1 MICFTR
7 IPLKD
12 FIKKHNPQEPKK
24 ETIENFEKEINN
36 LLENAPKQDD
46 EEFQKNEINKFLKN
60 TYGYDCNTYKKVD
73 SAIYVDGEVRVL
85 IEVKA
90 LNNRNEFPKN
100 RENPI
105 SKAFCQMVLY
115 FLEEIEK
122 EKNNSL
128 KHTIIC
134 NAHEFFLFDCK
145 DLLFLKEDKRIK
157 DFYKKC
163 AKKEGTDSSK
173 PKFYKDLEQY
183 LQEDFQGELRYTH
196 FNLSNYDPK
205 ELPLIYQVLS
215 QEVLLKQRKTLD
227 ANTLN
232 KDFYEELLYIL
243 GLEEQN
249 DKGKILIKPSRTQNS
264 LSAALKKKYEN
275 LDDEEVMALLI
286 AWNNRILFLRLLE
299 SLLISFKHFEKPFLT
314 TENFKDFNALNTLF
328 FEVLAKKNSER
339 SLNKEDKILEKIPY
353 LNSSLF
359 DQTPLELKGHEIRL
373 LENKKLEL
381 YQNSVLKKHENY
393 QEKKELP
400 LLKYLFEFL
409 RLYKFTTTPKDIK
422 DNTDTSESRL
432 INPSVLGLV
441 FEKLNGYKEGSFYT
455 PSFITSYMCKESI
468 TPIVLDK
475 FNAIYQWDCENLKAL
490 REKIDRNFSNEKA
503 KEYLNT
509 LLTLRI
515 CDPAVG
521 SGHFLVSA
529 LNEMVLIAYEL
540 GLIASLYRHELRLEN
555 DEIIIHHAQTGEI
568 FNYKKP
574 HSENDPHHQIQK
586 ELFELKK
593 DIIENCLFG
602 VDINPNSCEIT
613 KLRLWIELLKYSYY
627 IFEKGKNTNNL
638 ETLPNIDINIKCANS
653 LVSRFA
659 LKDKALLKTEKNKNL
674 EYYIAEYKELVKIYK
689 DPKILESLTR
699 PIKDSNAV
707 RKYAKERLYQ
717 ELAQNP
723 NKDFKKAL
731 NDRIEK
737 IKEAFKLTLEP
748 PQKELKFKKFL
759 KEHLELYGKSILEEA
774 NDNGLELEALA
785 LEKKMAHEGLF
796 HDYTPYPKLDKTDKV
811 VGLEH
816 FNRYVL
822 TSYKDLQDENERYAN
837 ALEWRFEF
845 PEVLNDEGD
854 FLGFDCIIGNPPY
867 IRQEH
872 IKDLKPLLQ
881 KQYQDFYN
889 STADIYTY
897 FFALAYHLLKEKG
910 FNAFITSNKYAR
922 AKYGAKLRELLLKK
936 TTLVSYMELNAL
948 KVFESAAVDTSI
960 MSFIKQTPPKESD
973 FEYYEPTP
981 NDKDDL
987 KSTPH
992 LPMKQNALS
1001 TESFIFANATL
1012 LDLRDKIESVGTPLK
1027 DWDIQINYGIKTGA
1041 NEAFIIPTE
1050 KREEILKNCDDAQK
1064 DERGMSERER
1074 TKELIKPILR
1084 GKDIKRYSYEWADL
1098 WVIIAKFGS
1107 HEFLEVE
1114 YPTIYNHLLQYKDQL
1129 EQRGQ
1134 CRYSRGPQNSNK
1146 PYPGQHHWLE
1156 LDNNPKDSYLQDFE
1170 KEKIVYGEI
1179 VQEPRFYLDNGEC
1192 ELGVFYAEATSFI
1205 LTGEHLRYLLGM
1217 LHSKLITFAFKTFY
1231 AGGGLGESG
1240 YRYKKAFI
1248 ERLPIP
1254 QITEKNQE
1262 LADKI
1267 TDGAKQILAL
1277 KAKDPKANTQGLEKE
1292 IDALVYQLYHL
1303 TDEEIKT
1310 IENGQ

>member
-7 IPLKD
+7 ISLKD
-12 FIKKHNPQEPKK
+12 FIKPYNPQEPKK
-24 ETIENFEKEINN
+24 ETIENFEKEINS
-36 LLENAPKQDD
+36 LLENAPRRND
-46 EEFQKNEINKFLKN
+46 EEFQKNEINKFLGK
-60 TYGYDCNTYKKVD
+60 TYGYDCNTNEKVD
-73 SAIYVDGEVRVL
+73 SAIYVDEKAWVL

-90 LNNRNEFPKN
+90 LANKTEFPKD
-100 RENPI
+100 RENPL

-115 FLEEIEK
+115 FLKETEE
-122 EKNNSL
+122 NNSL

-134 NAHEFFLFDCK
+134 NVHEFFLFDCK
-145 DLLFLKEDKRIK
+145 DLLFLRDDKRINK
-157 DFYKKC
+157 FYENW
-163 AKKEGTDSSK
+163 AKNEGTDPSK

-183 LQEDFQGELRYTH
+183 LKTDFKGELRYTH
-196 FNLSNYDPK
+196 FNLSDDFK

-249 DKGKILIKPSRTQNS
+249 DKGKILIRPSRTKNS
-264 LSAALKKKYEN
+264 LSDALKKCYKN

-299 SLLISFKHFEKPFLT
+299 SLLISFEHFKDSFLT
-314 TENFKDFNALNTLF
+314 TDNFKDFNALNTLF

-339 SLNKEDKILEKIPY
+339 SKEIKEDKISGKIPY

-359 DQTPLELKGHEIRL
+359 DKTPLESNGHEIKSL
-373 LENKKLEL
+373 NNHSLEIYSK
-381 YQNSVLKKHENY
+381 SVLKKD
-393 QEKKELP
+393 EKYKNEKDLP
-400 LLKYLFEFL
+400 LLKYLFAFL
-409 RLYKFTTTPKDIK
+409 HAYDFTTTPKDIK
-422 DNTDTSESRL
+422 DNTNTSESRL

-468 TPIVLDK
+468 SKIVLDK
-475 FNAIYQWDCENLKAL
+475 FNQKYEIECEKLDELKNYL
-490 REKIDRNFSNEKA
+490 KNDSYKEDKR
-503 KEYLNT
+503 KEYLQF
-509 LLTLRI
+509 LLTLRV

-529 LNEMVLIAYEL
+529 LNEMVWIAYKL
-540 GLIASLYRHELRLEN
+540 GLIASLHRYDLELEN
-555 DEIIIHHAQTGEI
+555 DEIIIHHTLTGEI
-568 FNYKKP
+568 FNYTKP

-593 DIIENCLFG
+593 SIIENCLFG

-627 IFEKGKNTNNL
+627 IFEKGKNTNAL
-638 ETLPNIDINIKCANS
+638 ETLPNIDINIKCGNS
-653 LVSRFA
+653 LISRFA
-659 LKDKALLKTEKNKNL
+659 LKDKALLKNEKNKNL
-674 EYYIAEYKELVKIYK
+674 EYSIAEYKELVKIYK
-689 DPKILESLTR
+689 DPKILETLTH

-717 ELAQNP
+717 ELEQNP

-737 IKEAFKLTLEP
+737 VKEVFKLTLEP
-748 PQKELKFKKFL
+748 SQKELKFKKFL
-759 KEHLELYGKSILEEA
+759 KEHLELYGRSILEET
-774 NDNGLELEALA
+774 NYNGLELEALA
-785 LEKKMAHEGLF
+785 LEKQMASLF
-796 HDYTPYPKLDKTDKV
+796 FDYRPYPKLDKSDKV

-872 IKDLKPLLQ
+872 IKDIKPLLQ

-889 STADIYTY
+889 STADLYTY
-897 FFALAYHLLKEKG
+897 FFALAFHLLKEKG

-922 AKYGAKLRELLLKK
+922 TKYGAKLRGLLLKK
-936 TTLVSYMELNAL
+936 TTIVSYMELNAL

-960 MSFIKQTPPKESD
+960 VSFIKQTPPKESV
-973 FEYYEPTP
+973 FKYYEPTP
-981 NDKDDL
+981 NDGNDL
-987 KSTPH
+987 KSAH
-992 LPMKQNALS
+992 SLPMRQNALL

-1027 DWDIQINYGIKTGA
+1027 DWDIQINYGIKTGT

-1050 KREEILKNCDDAQK
+1050 KRDEILNACKTQ
-1064 DERGMSERER
+1064 EERER
-1074 TKELIKPILR
+1074 TEALIKPILR

-1098 WVIIAKFGS
+1098 WVINTHNGYTSNLKSKIPPIDIEKTPALKAHLDSHWDTIATRCDQGDTPY
-1107 HEFLEVE
+1107 HLRNCAYLE
-1114 YPTIYNHLLQYKDQL
+1114 
-1129 EQRGQ
+1129 
-1134 CRYSRGPQNSNK
+1134 
-1146 PYPGQHHWLE
+1146 
-1156 LDNNPKDSYLQDFE
+1156 DFE
-1170 KEKIVYGEI
+1170 KEKIVYPETSQGAYFIYENSGIFLEKTAFMI
-1179 VQEPRFYLDNGEC
+1179 VSDAYNLK
-1192 ELGVFYAEATSFI
+1192 L
-1205 LTGEHLRYLLGM
+1205 LTALLN
-1217 LHSKLITFAFKTFY
+1217 SKLITFYFKNFC
-1231 AGGGLGESG
+1231 GGCILGKSG
-1240 YRYKKAFI
+1240 YQYNKHALEKI
-1248 ERLPIP
+1248 PIP
-1254 QITEKNQE
+1254 KIMPQNQE
-1262 LADKI
+1262 LARKI
-1267 TDGAKQILAL
+1267 TDGAEQIL
-1277 KAKDPKANTQGLEKE
+1277 KVKEKDPKANTLELEKE
-1292 IDALVYQLYHL
+1292 IDALVYQLYNL
-1303 TDEEIKT
+1303 TDEEIKI
-1310 IENGQ
+1310 IEAGQ

>member
-1 MICFTR
+1 MMSFTR

-12 FIKKHNPQEPKK
+12 FIKKYNPPTPTK
-24 ETIENFEKEINN
+24 ETIENFEKEINS
-36 LLENAPKQDD
+36 LLENAPRQDD

-60 TYGYDCNTYKKVD
+60 AYGYDCNTYKKVD
-73 SAIYVDGEVRVL
+73 SAIYVDKEAWVL

-90 LNNRNEFPKN
+90 LNKKTEFPKD
-100 RENPI
+100 RENPL

-128 KHTIIC
+128 KHAIIC

-145 DLLFLKEDKRIK
+145 DLLFLKDDKRIK
-157 DFYKKC
+157 DFYKYC
-163 AKKEGTDSSK
+163 TKKEGTDPSTK
-173 PKFYKDLEQY
+173 RFYSDLEEY
-183 LQEDFQGELRYTH
+183 LKKDFEGELRYTH
-196 FNLSNYDPK
+196 FNLSDDFK

-215 QEVLLKQRKTLD
+215 HEVLLKQKKTLD

-249 DKGKILIKPSRTQNS
+249 EKGKILIKPSRTQNS
-264 LSAALKKKYEN
+264 LSDALKGSYNN

-299 SLLISFKHFEKPFLT
+299 SLLISFKHFKEPFLT
-314 TENFKDFNALNTLF
+314 TENFNDFNALNTLF

-339 SLNKEDKILEKIPY
+339 LKEIKEDKILEKIPY

-359 DQTPLELKGHEIRL
+359 DKTPLELKGYEIKL
-373 LENKKLEL
+373 LDNKKLEI
-381 YQNSVLKKHENY
+381 YKNSVLKKHEDY
-393 QEKKELP
+393 QKDKPLP
-400 LLKYLFEFL
+400 LLEYLFEFL
-409 RLYKFTTTPKDIK
+409 RLYDFTTTPKDIK
-422 DNTDTSESRL
+422 DNQNKSESRL

-475 FNAIYQWDCENLKAL
+475 FNQTYKIECENLKEL
-490 REKIDRNFSNEKA
+490 KNYLKNSYKEDKR

-509 LLTLRI
+509 LLTLRV

-529 LNEMVLIAYEL
+529 LNEMVWIAYKL

-555 DEIIIHHAQTGEI
+555 DEIIIHTPENKV
-568 FNYKKP
+568 FNYTIP

-627 IFEKGKNTNNL
+627 IFEKGKNTNAL

-653 LVSRFA
+653 LISRFNLNDD
-659 LKDKALLKTEKNKNL
+659 LKKIPNIKQK
-674 EYYIAEYKELVKIYK
+674 IQEYKDLVAQYK
-689 DPKILESLTR
+689 DPNPLYPLNKQYLINKIQDLKNTFSLTL
-699 PIKDSNAV
+699 KDPKTKA
-707 RKYAKERLYQ
+707 
-717 ELAQNP
+717 ELE
-723 NKDFKKAL
+723 KA
-731 NDRIEK
+731 IEK
-737 IKEAFKLTLEP
+737 HITNYNDFSLDDKSLLDGLDMGVRVKNLFGTPKLSPKEEEEAFAS
-748 PQKELKFKKFL
+748 
-759 KEHLELYGKSILEEA
+759 YGRIR
-774 NDNGLELEALA
+774 ALR
-785 LEKKMAHEGLF
+785 K
-796 HDYTPYPKLDKTDKV
+796 KLDDALS
-811 VGLEH
+811 GRE
-816 FNRYVL
+816 Y
-822 TSYKDLQDENERYAN
+822 QN
-837 ALEWRFEF
+837 AFEWRFEF
-845 PEVLNDEGD
+845 PEVLDDEGD

-889 STADIYTY
+889 SSSDIYTY

-910 FNAFITSNKYAR
+910 FSAFITSNKYAR

-960 MSFIKQTPPKESD
+960 IHFIKQPPLKESV
-973 FEYYEPTP
+973 FKYYEPIE

-987 KSTPH
+987 KSTPS
-992 LPMKQNALS
+992 LLMKQNALS

-1050 KREEILKNCDDAQK
+1050 KRDAILNACKTQ
-1064 DERGMSERER
+1064 EERER
-1074 TKELIKPILR
+1074 TEGLIKPILR
-1084 GKDIKRYSYEWADL
+1084 GKDIKRYSYEWAGE
-1098 WVIIAKFGS
+1098 WIIFIPWHFPNTDSQKSMEENEQDFS
-1107 HEFLEVE
+1107 IH
-1114 YPTIYNHLLQYKDQL
+1114 YPIVYAHLLSHKDKL
-1129 EQRGQ
+1129 LKRNKDETGKRYEWYCLQRWAA
-1134 CRYSRGPQNSNK
+1134 N
-1146 PYPGQHHWLE
+1146 
-1156 LDNNPKDSYLQDFE
+1156 YLQDFE
-1170 KEKIVYGEI
+1170 KEKIVYPCI
-1179 VQEPRFYLDNGEC
+1179 MAKEPCFVYEEKG
-1192 ELGVFYAEATSFI
+1192 FYAPAPANIITGDKTEI
-1205 LTGEHLRYLLGM
+1205 KYLTALLN
-1217 LHSKLITFAFKTFY
+1217 SKCIYFAMRKFY
-1231 AGGGLGESG
+1231 MGGGIEGEL
-1240 YRYKKAFI
+1240 KTNNLEKI
-1248 ERLPIP
+1248 PIP

-1262 LADKI
+1262 LAQKI
-1267 TDGAKQILAL
+1267 TDYAERILKS
-1277 KAKDPKANTQGLEKE
+1277 KAKDPKANTQRLEQK

-1303 TDEEIKT
+1303 TDEEIKI

>member
-1 MICFTR
+1 MDYKKLDLPNTNYPNQEQLKAFETAFNDFLETDQQENENHHNDAFNDLLKGVFKYKVKPTKKIDSAILNKDNKVEVIIEFKALKNPNEFIKKGDLNVKALHESLLYYLIERKNGNNNLKHLILATIKELYIIDANEFEVFNKDKEIENAFKDCYDRKGNDTSTKAFYDACQKR
-7 IPLKD
+7 LNELDHSLKYHHIPLK
-12 FIKKHNPQEPKK
+12 K
-24 ETIENFEKEINN
+24 EN
-36 LLENAPKQDD
+36 LA
-46 EEFQKNEINKFLKN
+46 
-60 TYGYDCNTYKKVD
+60 
-73 SAIYVDGEVRVL
+73 
-85 IEVKA
+85 
-90 LNNRNEFPKN
+90 
-100 RENPI
+100 
-105 SKAFCQMVLY
+105 
-115 FLEEIEK
+115 
-122 EKNNSL
+122 
-128 KHTIIC
+128 
-134 NAHEFFLFDCK
+134 
-145 DLLFLKEDKRIK
+145 
-157 DFYKKC
+157 
-163 AKKEGTDSSK
+163 
-173 PKFYKDLEQY
+173 
-183 LQEDFQGELRYTH
+183 
-196 FNLSNYDPK
+196 
-205 ELPLIYQVLS
+205 LIYQALS
-215 QEVLLKQRKTLD
+215 PNFLLKIPKYSD

-249 DKGKILIKPSRTQNS
+249 DKGKILIKQSRTQNS
-264 LSAALKKKYEN
+264 LSDALKKQYKN

-299 SLLISFKHFEKPFLT
+299 SLLISFKHFENPFLT

-339 SLNKEDKILEKIPY
+339 LPAIKENKILEKIPY

-359 DQTPLELKGHEIRL
+359 DQTPLESKGYKIRSLNNEPLEIYP
-373 LENKKLEL
+373 K
-381 YQNSVLKKHENY
+381 SVLKKHEEY
-393 QEKKELP
+393 QKQKDLP
-400 LLKYLFEFL
+400 LLKYIFEFL
-409 RLYKFTTTPKDIK
+409 RVYDFTTTPKDIK
-422 DNTDTSESRL
+422 DNQNTSESRL

-475 FNAIYQWDCENLKAL
+475 FNATYQWDCKDLEALKG
-490 REKIDRNFSNEKA
+490 KIDRNFSNEKA

-540 GLIASLYRHELRLEN
+540 GLIASLYRYNLKLEN
-555 DEIIIHHAQTGEI
+555 DEIIIHYTPEDKVFKYTI
-568 FNYKKP
+568 P
-574 HSENDPHHQIQK
+574 HSENDPHHHIQK
-586 ELFELKK
+586 ELFNLKK

-627 IFEKGKNTNNL
+627 IFEEGKNTNNL

-653 LVSRFA
+653 LISRFNLNDD
-659 LKDKALLKTEKNKNL
+659 LKKIPNIKQK
-674 EYYIAEYKELVKIYK
+674 IQEYKDLVAQYK
-689 DPKILESLTR
+689 DPNPLYPLNKQDLINKIQDLKNTFSLTL
-699 PIKDSNAV
+699 KDPKTKA
-707 RKYAKERLYQ
+707 
-717 ELAQNP
+717 ELE
-723 NKDFKKAL
+723 KA
-731 NDRIEK
+731 IEK
-737 IKEAFKLTLEP
+737 HIKKYNFFALDDKSLLDGLNYFIPSLFGTLKLSPKEEEEAFAS
-748 PQKELKFKKFL
+748 
-759 KEHLELYGKSILEEA
+759 YGRIR
-774 NDNGLELEALA
+774 ALR
-785 LEKKMAHEGLF
+785 K
-796 HDYTPYPKLDKTDKV
+796 KLDDALS
-811 VGLEH
+811 GRE
-816 FNRYVL
+816 Y
-822 TSYKDLQDENERYAN
+822 QN
-837 ALEWRFEF
+837 AFEWRFEF

-867 IRQEH
+867 IRQEQ

-960 MSFIKQTPPKESD
+960 IHFIKQPPLKESV
-973 FEYYEPTP
+973 FKYYEPTQ

-987 KSTPH
+987 KNTPS
-992 LPMKQNALS
+992 LLMKQNALS

-1012 LDLRDKIESVGTPLK
+1012 LDLRDKIESIGTPLK

-1050 KREEILKNCDDAQK
+1050 KRDEILKNCDDAQK

-1084 GKDIKRYSYEWADL
+1084 GKDIKRYSYEWAHL
-1098 WVIIAKFGS
+1098 WVINTHNGYTSAFKSKIPPIDIEK
-1107 HEFLEVE
+1107 
-1114 YPTIYNHLLQYKDQL
+1114 YPATKAHL
-1129 EQRGQ
+1129 
-1134 CRYSRGPQNSNK
+1134 
-1146 PYPGQHHWLE
+1146 
-1156 LDNNPKDSYLQDFE
+1156 DSYWDTIATRCDQGDTPYHLRNCAYLEDFE
-1170 KEKIVYGEI
+1170 KEKIVYSEI

-1192 ELGVFYAEATSFI
+1192 ELGYFYAEATSFI
-1205 LTGEHLRYLLGM
+1205 LTGEHLHYLLGM

-1262 LADKI
+1262 LARKITALVDKI
-1267 TDGAKQILAL
+1267 LQAKE
-1277 KAKDPKANTQGLEKE
+1277 KDPKANTQGLEKE

-1303 TDEEIKT
+1303 TDEEIKI

>member
-1 MICFTR
+1 MIRFAH
-7 IPLKD
+7 ISLKD

-24 ETIENFEKEINN
+24 ETIENFEKEINS
-36 LLENAPKQDD
+36 LLENAPRQDD
-46 EEFQKNEINKFLKN
+46 EEFQKNEINEFLKN
-60 TYGYDCNTYKKVD
+60 AYGYDCNTSKKVD
-73 SAIYVDGEVRVL
+73 SAIYVDKEVRVL

-100 RENPI
+100 RENPL

-128 KHTIIC
+128 KHAIIC

-145 DLLFLKEDKRIK
+145 DLLFLNDDKRIK
-157 DFYKKC
+157 KFYDNY

-196 FNLSNYDPK
+196 FNVSDDFK

-215 QEVLLKQRKTLD
+215 HEVLLKQRKTLD

-264 LSAALKKKYEN
+264 LSDALKGSYNN

-314 TENFKDFNALNTLF
+314 TENFKTFNALNTLF

-339 SLNKEDKILEKIPY
+339 LPEIKENKILEKIPY

-359 DQTPLELKGHEIRL
+359 DKTPLELKGYEIKL
-373 LENKKLEL
+373 LDNKKLEI
-381 YQNSVLKKHENY
+381 YKNSVLKKHEDY
-393 QEKKELP
+393 QKEKDWT
-400 LLKYLFEFL
+400 LLEYLFAFL
-409 RLYKFTTTPKDIK
+409 RVYDFTTTPKDIK

-475 FNAIYQWDCENLKAL
+475 FNQTYEIECENLKEL
-490 REKIDRNFSNEKA
+490 KNYLKSYKEDKR
-503 KEYLNT
+503 KEYLQL
-509 LLTLRI
+509 LLTLRV

-540 GLIASLYRHELRLEN
+540 GLIASLYRHELRLEK
-555 DEIIIHHAQTGEI
+555 DEIIIHTPEDKVFKYTI
-568 FNYKKP
+568 P
-574 HSENDPHHQIQK
+574 HSENDPHHHIQK

-627 IFEKGKNTNNL
+627 IFEKGKNTNAL

-653 LVSRFA
+653 LIFNFPLNSKLTIGQTLEFS
-659 LKDKALLKTEKNKNL
+659 KNL
-674 EYYIAEYKELVKIYK
+674 KAEIKEYKNSVMLYK
-689 DPKILESLTR
+689 EGLGEKTKILQNIAKLKSLITNYFIEQHQANKQLKESL
-699 PIKDSNAV
+699 
-707 RKYAKERLYQ
+707 
-717 ELAQNP
+717 
-723 NKDFKKAL
+723 KAFISEYGDEVFDL
-731 NDRIEK
+731 STAFGMEMLK
-737 IKEAFKLTLEP
+737 IARHNNYKFTPTLESMKP
-748 PQKELKFKKFL
+748 SPIGVEANRLLIKIRECY
-759 KEHLELYGKSILEEA
+759 EILE
-774 NDNGLELEALA
+774 NLRNS
-785 LEKKMAHEGLF
+785 K
-796 HDYTPYPKLDKTDKV
+796 
-811 VGLEH
+811 
-816 FNRYVL
+816 
-822 TSYKDLQDENERYAN
+822 

-867 IRQEH
+867 IDYRKIDEKTKIFLSKFSSVYKKSKEGSIFVYFIERASKLI
-872 IKDLKPLLQ
+872 IKHGLISFINPIAYLCKPTDHGIRDYIDKNLKITMLIDL
-881 KQYQDFYN
+881 
-889 STADIYTY
+889 
-897 FFALAYHLLKEKG
+897 
-910 FNAFITSNKYAR
+910 SNIKI
-922 AKYGAKLRELLLKK
+922 
-936 TTLVSYMELNAL
+936 
-948 KVFESAAVDTSI
+948 FESASTYTCI
-960 MSFIKQTPPKESD
+960 NIFKRENKENEILFQRFDD
-973 FEYYEPTP
+973 FTELSS
-981 NDKDDL
+981 NKDDFL
-987 KSTPH
+987 KIPSVNIEHISIFLDPISRHIAERFKTQ
-992 LPMKQNALS
+992 LGDFCKIFCGLS
-1001 TESFIFANATL
+1001 
-1012 LDLRDKIESVGTPLK
+1012 
-1027 DWDIQINYGIKTGA
+1027 KTGFRSDVI
-1041 NEAFIIPTE
+1041 NTNSE
-1050 KREEILKNCDDAQK
+1050 K
-1064 DERGMSERER
+1064 SV
-1074 TKELIKPILR
+1074 
-1084 GKDIKRYSYEWADL
+1084 Y
-1098 WVIIAKFGS
+1098 
-1107 HEFLEVE
+1107 FLESSD
-1114 YPTIYNHLLQYKDQL
+1114 IYRYYVNDFGKKFLKRIDDYFSQEKQEIF
-1129 EQRGQ
+1129 EQ
-1134 CRYSRGPQNSNK
+1134 
-1146 PYPGQHHWLE
+1146 
-1156 LDNNPKDSYLQDFE
+1156 QDIIFMTRMTNQ
-1170 KEKIVYGEI
+1170 IRCVVVPSGVYGGKVNI
-1179 VQEPRFYLDNGEC
+1179 LHDFRIDRFLI
-1192 ELGVFYAEATSFI
+1192 LGV
-1205 LTGEHLRYLLGM
+1205 LN
-1217 LHSKLITFAFKTFY
+1217 SKLMTYF
-1231 AGGGLGESG
+1231 
-1240 YRYKKAFI
+1240 YKKKFFPTHMQGGAFGFDTLSVETI
-1248 ERLPIP
+1248 PIP

-1262 LADKI
+1262 LARKI

-1277 KAKDPKANTQGLEKE
+1277 KEKDPKVNTQRLEKE

-1303 TDEEIKT
+1303 TDEEIKI

>member
-1 MICFTR
+1 MIKFAH

-12 FIKKHNPQEPKK
+12 FIKKYNPQEPKK
-24 ETIENFEKEINN
+24 ETIENFEKEINS

-60 TYGYDCNTYKKVD
+60 AYGYDCNTHEKVD

-90 LNNRNEFPKN
+90 LNNRNEFPKD
-100 RENPI
+100 RENPL
-105 SKAFCQMVLY
+105 SKAFCQMVFY
-115 FLEEIEK
+115 FLKEIEN
-122 EKNNSL
+122 NNSL
-128 KHTIIC
+128 KHAIIC

-145 DLLFLKEDKRIK
+145 DLLFLKEDKRITK
-157 DFYKKC
+157 LHKNC
-163 AKKEGTDSSK
+163 ASNEGTDPSTK
-173 PKFYKDLEQY
+173 RFYSDLEEY
-183 LQEDFQGELRYTH
+183 LKKDFKGELRYTH
-196 FNLSNYDPK
+196 FNLSSDDPK
-205 ELPLIYQVLS
+205 ELIYQVLS
-215 QEVLLKQRKTLD
+215 HEVLLKQKKTLD

-249 DKGKILIKPSRTQNS
+249 DKGKILIKPSHTQNS
-264 LSAALKKKYEN
+264 LSDALKYSYTD

-299 SLLISFKHFEKPFLT
+299 SLLISFNHFEKPFLT
-314 TENFKDFNALNTLF
+314 IENFTNFKTLNTLF
-328 FEVLAKKNSER
+328 FEVLAKKNNER
-339 SLNKEDKILEKIPY
+339 LEEIKEDKILGKIPY

-359 DQTPLELKGHEIRL
+359 DKTPLELKGYEIKL
-373 LENKKLEL
+373 LDNKKLEI
-381 YQNSVLKKHENY
+381 YKNSVLKKHEDY
-393 QEKKELP
+393 QKQKDLKPLP

-409 RLYKFTTTPKDIK
+409 HAYDFTTTPKDIK
-422 DNTDTSESRL
+422 DNKNTSESRL

-455 PSFITSYMCKESI
+455 PSFITSYMCSESI

-475 FNAIYQWDCENLKAL
+475 FNAIYQWDCENLEAL
-490 REKIDRNFSNEKA
+490 KGKIDRNFSDQKA

-509 LLTLRI
+509 LLTLRV

-529 LNEMVLIAYEL
+529 LNEMVLIAFKL
-540 GLIASLYRHELRLEN
+540 GLIASLHRYDLKLEN
-555 DEIIIHHAQTGEI
+555 DEIIIHYTPTGGI
-568 FNYKKP
+568 FNYTKP
-574 HSENDPHHQIQK
+574 HSENDPHHHIQK

-593 DIIENCLFG
+593 SIIENCLFG

-627 IFEKGKNTNNL
+627 IFEEGKNTNAL
-638 ETLPNIDINIKCANS
+638 ETLPNIDINIKWGNS
-653 LVSRFA
+653 LISRFA
-659 LKDKALLKTEKNKNL
+659 LKDKALLKTKKNQNL
-674 EYYIAEYKELVKIYK
+674 KYSIAEYKELVKIYK
-689 DPKILESLTR
+689 DPKILETLTH

-717 ELAQNP
+717 ELKQNS

-748 PQKELKFKKFL
+748 TKKELKFKKFL
-759 KEHLELYGKSILEEA
+759 KEHLELYGRSILEET

-785 LEKKMAHEGLF
+785 LEKQMANLF
-796 HDYTPYPKLDKTDKV
+796 FDYRPYPKLDKSDKV

-867 IRQEH
+867 IRQEQ

-897 FFALAYHLLKEKG
+897 FFALSYHLLKEKG

-922 AKYGAKLRELLLKK
+922 AKYGAKLREWLLKK

-948 KVFESAAVDTSI
+948 KVFESATVDTSI
-960 MSFIKQTPPKESD
+960 MSFIKQESPKESR
-973 FEYYEPTP
+973 FKYYEPTP
-981 NDKDDL
+981 DDKNDL
-987 KSTPH
+987 KSARS

-1050 KREEILKNCDDAQK
+1050 KREEILNACKTQE
-1064 DERGMSERER
+1064 ERKR
-1074 TKELIKPILR
+1074 TEALIKPILR

-1098 WVIIAKFGS
+1098 WVINTHNGYTSNLKFKIPPIDIEKYPATKAHLDAHWDTIATRCDQGDTPY
-1107 HEFLEVE
+1107 HLRNCAYLE
-1114 YPTIYNHLLQYKDQL
+1114 
-1129 EQRGQ
+1129 
-1134 CRYSRGPQNSNK
+1134 
-1146 PYPGQHHWLE
+1146 
-1156 LDNNPKDSYLQDFE
+1156 DFE
-1170 KEKIVYGEI
+1170 KEKIVYPETSQGAYFIYENSRIFLEKTAFMI
-1179 VQEPRFYLDNGEC
+1179 VSDAYNLK
-1192 ELGVFYAEATSFI
+1192 L
-1205 LTGEHLRYLLGM
+1205 LTALLN
-1217 LHSKLITFAFKTFY
+1217 SKLITFYFKNFC
-1231 AGGGLGESG
+1231 GGCILGKSG
-1240 YRYKKAFI
+1240 YQYNKHALEKI
-1248 ERLPIP
+1248 PIP
-1254 QITEKNQE
+1254 KITPENQK
-1262 LADKI
+1262 LACKI
-1267 TDGAKQILAL
+1267 TDCTKAILEAKE
-1277 KAKDPKANTQGLEKE
+1277 KDPKANTQKLEKE
-1292 IDALVYQLYHL
+1292 IDALVYQLYNL

-1310 IENGQ
+1310 IEEGQEIKSDLP

>member
-1 MICFTR
+1 MIKFAH

-12 FIKKHNPQEPKK
+12 FIKKYNPQEPKK
-24 ETIENFEKEINN
+24 ETIENFEKEINS
-36 LLENAPKQDD
+36 LLENAPRQDD
-46 EEFQKNEINKFLKN
+46 EEFQKNEINSFLKN
-60 TYGYDCNTYKKVD
+60 TYGYRCNTHKKVD
-73 SAIYVDGEVRVL
+73 SAIYVDGEVWVL

-90 LNNRNEFPKN
+90 LNKKTEFPKDK
-100 RENPI
+100 ENPL

-115 FLEEIEK
+115 FLEEREK

-145 DLLFLKEDKRIK
+145 DLLFLNEDKRIK
-157 DFYKKC
+157 KFYKNY
-163 AKKEGTDSSK
+163 AQKEGTDSSK
-173 PKFYKDLEQY
+173 PRFYEDLEQY
-183 LQEDFQGELRYTH
+183 LQKDFQGELRYAY
-196 FNLSNYDPK
+196 FNLNDDFK

-215 QEVLLKQRKTLD
+215 QEVLLKQKKTLD

-264 LSAALKKKYEN
+264 LSDALKEQYKN

-339 SLNKEDKILEKIPY
+339 LKEIKEDKILEKIPY

-359 DQTPLELKGHEIRL
+359 DKTPLELKGYEIKL
-373 LENKKLEL
+373 LDNKKLEI
-381 YQNSVLKKHENY
+381 YKNSVLKKDNPK
-393 QEKKELP
+393 QEPLP

-409 RLYKFTTTPKDIK
+409 RVYKFTTTPKDIK

-468 TPIVLDK
+468 APIVLDK

-490 REKIDRNFSNEKA
+490 RGKIDRNFSSNEKA

-555 DEIIIHHAQTGEI
+555 DEIIIHTPEDKV
-568 FNYKKP
+568 FNYTIP

-593 DIIENCLFG
+593 SIIENCLFG

-627 IFEKGKNTNNL
+627 IFEESKNTNNL

-653 LVSRFA
+653 LISRFNLNDD
-659 LKDKALLKTEKNKNL
+659 LKKIPNIKQK
-674 EYYIAEYKELVKIYK
+674 IQEYKDLVAQYK
-689 DPKILESLTR
+689 DPNPLYPLNKQDLINKIQDLKNTFSLTL
-699 PIKDSNAV
+699 KDPKTKA
-707 RKYAKERLYQ
+707 
-717 ELAQNP
+717 ELE
-723 NKDFKKAL
+723 KA
-731 NDRIEK
+731 IEK
-737 IKEAFKLTLEP
+737 HIKNYNFFALDDKSLLDGLNYFIPSLFGTLKLSPKEEEEAFAS
-748 PQKELKFKKFL
+748 
-759 KEHLELYGKSILEEA
+759 YGRIR
-774 NDNGLELEALA
+774 ALR
-785 LEKKMAHEGLF
+785 K
-796 HDYTPYPKLDKTDKV
+796 KLDDALS
-811 VGLEH
+811 GGE
-816 FNRYVL
+816 Y
-822 TSYKDLQDENERYAN
+822 QN
-837 ALEWRFEF
+837 AFEWRFEF
-845 PEVLNDEGD
+845 PEVLDDEGN

-872 IKDLKPLLQ
+872 IKDLKPLLE

-910 FNAFITSNKYAR
+910 FSAFITSNKYAR

-936 TTLVSYMELNAL
+936 TTIASYMELNAL
-948 KVFESAAVDTSI
+948 KVFESATVDTSI
-960 MSFIKQTPPKESD
+960 MNFIKQTPPKESV
-973 FEYYEPTP
+973 FKYYEPTP

-987 KSTPH
+987 KSTPS
-992 LPMKQNALS
+992 LSMKQNALS

-1012 LDLRDKIESVGTPLK
+1012 LDLRDKMENIGTPLK
-1027 DWDIQINYGIKTGA
+1027 DWGIQINYGIKTGA

-1050 KREEILKNCDDAQK
+1050 KREEILNACKTQ
-1064 DERGMSERER
+1064 EERER
-1074 TKELIKPILR
+1074 TERLIKPILR
-1084 GKDIKRYSYEWADL
+1084 GKDIKRYSYEWAHL
-1098 WVIIAKFGS
+1098 WVIATFPSLKLDIDDYPSLKTYLSQFRPRIDQSGEKDCRKKTNNQWFETQDTIAY
-1107 HEFLEVE
+1107 HE
-1114 YPTIYNHLLQYKDQL
+1114 
-1129 EQRGQ
+1129 
-1134 CRYSRGPQNSNK
+1134 
-1146 PYPGQHHWLE
+1146 
-1156 LDNNPKDSYLQDFE
+1156 DFE

-1192 ELGVFYAEATSFI
+1192 GLGYFYAEATSFI
-1205 LTGEHLRYLLGM
+1205 LTGEHLHYLLGM

-1267 TDGAKQILAL
+1267 TDCARRILQAKE
-1277 KAKDPKANTQGLEKE
+1277 KDPKANTQKLEKE
-1292 IDALVYQLYHL
+1292 IDALVYQLYNL
-1303 TDEEIKT
+1303 TDEEIKI
-1310 IENGQ
+1310 IEDGQEIKSACSLSKKHPPLKKGDS

>member
-1 MICFTR
+1 MIRFTR

-24 ETIENFEKEINN
+24 ETIENFEKEINS
-36 LLENAPKQDD
+36 LLENAPRQDD

-60 TYGYDCNTYKKVD
+60 TYGYDCNTNKKVD
-73 SAIYVDGEVRVL
+73 SAIYVGKEAWVL
-85 IEVKA
+85 IEAKA
-90 LNNRNEFPKN
+90 LNNRNEFPKD
-100 RENPI
+100 RENPL
-105 SKAFCQMVLY
+105 SKAFYQMVFY
-115 FLEEIEK
+115 FLNAI

-128 KHTIIC
+128 KHAIIC
-134 NAHEFFLFDCK
+134 NAHEFFLFDCGDFRALFQNDERITKLHK
-145 DLLFLKEDKRIK
+145 D
-157 DFYKKC
+157 C
-163 AKKEGTDSSK
+163 AKKEGTDPSTK
-173 PKFYKDLEQY
+173 RFYSDLEEY
-183 LQEDFQGELRYTH
+183 LKKDFEGELPYTH
-196 FNLSNYDPK
+196 FNLSDDFK

-243 GLEEQN
+243 GLEEKN
-249 DKGKILIKPSRTQNS
+249 DKGKILIKQSRTKNS
-264 LSAALKKKYEN
+264 LSDALKEQYKN

-299 SLLISFKHFEKPFLT
+299 SLLISFKHFENENHFLT

-339 SLNKEDKILEKIPY
+339 LPEIKEDKILQKIPY

-359 DQTPLELKGHEIRL
+359 DKTPLESKGHEIKL
-373 LENKKLEL
+373 LDNKKLEI
-381 YQNSVLKKHENY
+381 YKNSVLKKHKDY
-393 QEKKELP
+393 QKEKELP
-400 LLKYLFEFL
+400 LLEYFFAFL
-409 RLYKFTTTPKDIK
+409 RVYKFTTTPKDIK

-468 TPIVLDK
+468 DPIVRYK
-475 FNAIYQWDCENLKAL
+475 FNAIYQWDCKDLEALKG
-490 REKIDRNFSNEKA
+490 KIDRNFSNEKA

-509 LLTLRI
+509 LLTLRV

-529 LNEMVLIAYEL
+529 LNEMVWIAYEL
-540 GLIASLYRHELRLEN
+540 GLIASLYRYDLKLEN
-555 DEIIIHHAQTGEI
+555 DEIIIHYKPTGEI
-568 FNYKKP
+568 CNYKKP
-574 HSENDPHHQIQK
+574 DSENDPHHHIQK

-593 DIIENCLFG
+593 SIIENCLFG

-627 IFEKGKNTNNL
+627 IFEEGKNTNNL

-653 LVSRFA
+653 LISRFA

-674 EYYIAEYKELVKIYK
+674 KYSIAEYKELVKIYK
-689 DPKILESLTR
+689 DPKILESLTH
-699 PIKDSNAV
+699 PIKDSDAV
-707 RKYAKERLYQ
+707 GKYAKERLYQ
-717 ELAQNP
+717 ELKQNP

-737 IKEAFKLTLEP
+737 IKKAFKLTLDP
-748 PQKELKFKKFL
+748 PPKELKFKKFL

-785 LEKKMAHEGLF
+785 LEKQMASEKLF
-796 HDYTPYPKLDKTDKV
+796 HDYRPYPKLDKSDKV

-822 TSYKDLQDENERYAN
+822 ASYKDLQDENERYAN
-837 ALEWRFEF
+837 AFEWRFEF
-845 PEVLNDEGD
+845 PEVLDDEGD

-867 IRQEH
+867 IRQEQ
-872 IKDLKPLLQ
+872 IKDLKPLLE

-897 FFALAYHLLKEKG
+897 FFALAFHLLKDKG
-910 FNAFITSNKYAR
+910 FSAFITSNKYAR
-922 AKYGAKLRELLLKK
+922 AKYGAKLREWLLKK
-936 TTLVSYMELNAL
+936 TTIVSYMELNAL

-960 MSFIKQTPPKESD
+960 MNFIKQTPPKESG
-973 FEYYEPTP
+973 FKYYEPTP

-987 KSTPH
+987 KSTPY
-992 LPMKQNALS
+992 LSTMRQNALS

-1012 LDLRDKIESVGTPLK
+1012 LDLRDKIESIGTPLK
-1027 DWDIQINYGIKTGA
+1027 DWDIQIYRGILTGA

-1050 KREEILKNCDDAQK
+1050 KRDAILNACKTK
-1064 DERGMSERER
+1064 EERER
-1074 TKELIKPILR
+1074 TERLIKPILR
-1084 GKDIKRYSYEWADL
+1084 GKDIKRYSYEWAHL
-1098 WVIIAKFGS
+1098 WVINTHNGYTSNLKSKIPPIDIEKYPALKTHLDAHYDTIATRSDQGDTPY
-1107 HEFLEVE
+1107 HLRNCAYLE
-1114 YPTIYNHLLQYKDQL
+1114 
-1129 EQRGQ
+1129 
-1134 CRYSRGPQNSNK
+1134 
-1146 PYPGQHHWLE
+1146 
-1156 LDNNPKDSYLQDFE
+1156 DFE
-1170 KEKIVYGEI
+1170 KEKIVYPCI
-1179 VQEPRFYLDNGEC
+1179 MAKEPCFVYEEKG
-1192 ELGVFYAEATSFI
+1192 FYAPAPANIITGDKAEI
-1205 LTGEHLRYLLGM
+1205 KYLTALLN
-1217 LHSKLITFAFKTFY
+1217 SKCIYFAMRKFY
-1231 AGGGLGESG
+1231 MGGGIEGEL
-1240 YRYKKAFI
+1240 KTNNLEKI
-1248 ERLPIP
+1248 PIP
-1254 QITEKNQE
+1254 KITEKNQE
-1262 LADKI
+1262 LARKI

-1277 KAKDPKANTQGLEKE
+1277 KEKDPKANTQKLEKE

-1303 TDEEIKT
+1303 TDEEIKI
-1310 IENGQ
+1310 IEDGQ

>member
-1 MICFTR
+1 MIRFAH
-7 IPLKD
+7 ISLKD

-24 ETIENFEKEINN
+24 ETIENFEKEINS
-36 LLENAPKQDD
+36 LLENAPRQDD

-60 TYGYDCNTYKKVD
+60 AYGYDCNTSKKVD
-73 SAIYVDGEVRVL
+73 SAIYVDKEAWVL

-90 LNNRNEFPKN
+90 LNNKTEFPKN
-100 RENPI
+100 RENPL
-105 SKAFCQMVLY
+105 SKAFCQVVLY

-157 DFYKKC
+157 KFYKNYD
-163 AKKEGTDSSK
+163 KKEGTDSSK

-196 FNLSNYDPK
+196 FNLSDDFK

-215 QEVLLKQRKTLD
+215 QEVLLKQKKTLD

-264 LSAALKKKYEN
+264 LSDALKEQYNN

-314 TENFKDFNALNTLF
+314 IENFKTFNALNTLF

-339 SLNKEDKILEKIPY
+339 LPEIKQDKILEKIPY

-359 DQTPLELKGHEIRL
+359 DKTPLELKGYEIKL
-373 LENKKLEL
+373 LDNKKLEI
-381 YQNSVLKKHENY
+381 YKNSVLKKHEDY
-393 QEKKELP
+393 QKEKDLP

-468 TPIVLDK
+468 ESIVLDK

-490 REKIDRNFSNEKA
+490 RGKIDRNFSNEKA
-503 KEYLNT
+503 KEYLQL

-529 LNEMVLIAYEL
+529 LNEMVWIAYEL

-555 DEIIIHHAQTGEI
+555 DEIIIHTPEDKV
-568 FNYKKP
+568 FNYTIP
-574 HSENDPHHQIQK
+574 HSENDPHHHIQK
-586 ELFELKK
+586 ELFNLKK

-627 IFEKGKNTNNL
+627 IFENGKNTNAL
-638 ETLPNIDINIKCANS
+638 ETLPNIDINIKCGNS
-653 LVSRFA
+653 LISRFA
-659 LKDKALLKTEKNKNL
+659 LKDKALLKNEKNKNL

-717 ELAQNP
+717 KLAQNP

-845 PEVLNDEGD
+845 PEVLDDEGD

-910 FNAFITSNKYAR
+910 FSAFITSNKYAR
-922 AKYGAKLRELLLKK
+922 AKYGAKLREWLLKK
-936 TTLVSYMELNAL
+936 TTIVSYMELNAL

-960 MSFIKQTPPKESD
+960 MNFIKQTPPKESD
-973 FEYYEPTP
+973 FKYYEPTP
-981 NDKDDL
+981 NDKNDL
-987 KSTPH
+987 KSTPS
-992 LPMKQNALS
+992 LTMKQNALS

-1012 LDLRDKIESVGTPLK
+1012 LDLRDKIESIGTPLK

-1050 KREEILKNCDDAQK
+1050 KRDAILNACKTQEERK
-1064 DERGMSERER
+1064 R
-1074 TKELIKPILR
+1074 TEALIKPILR
-1084 GKDIKRYSYEWADL
+1084 GKDIKRYSYEWTGEWLINTHNGYTSSFKSKIPPID
-1098 WVIIAKFGS
+1098 IAKYPATKAHLDAHLDTIATRSDQGDTPY
-1107 HEFLEVE
+1107 HLRNCAYLE
-1114 YPTIYNHLLQYKDQL
+1114 
-1129 EQRGQ
+1129 
-1134 CRYSRGPQNSNK
+1134 
-1146 PYPGQHHWLE
+1146 
-1156 LDNNPKDSYLQDFE
+1156 DFE

-1205 LTGEHLRYLLGM
+1205 LTGEHLHYLLGM

-1254 QITEKNQE
+1254 KITEKNQE

-1277 KAKDPKANTQGLEKE
+1277 KEKDPKANTQRLEKE

-1303 TDEEIKT
+1303 TDEEIKI
-1310 IENGQ
+1310 IEDGQ

>member
-1 MICFTR
+1 MMSFTR
-7 IPLKD
+7 IPLKV
-12 FIKKHNPQEPKK
+12 FIKKYNPQEPKK
-24 ETIENFEKEINN
+24 ETIENFEKEINS
-36 LLENAPKQDD
+36 LLENVPRQDD

-60 TYGYDCNTYKKVD
+60 AYGYDCNTYEKVD
-73 SAIYVDGEVRVL
+73 SVIYVDKEVRVL

-90 LNNRNEFPKN
+90 LNNKTEFPKN
-100 RENPI
+100 RENPL

-145 DLLFLKEDKRIK
+145 DLLSLKEDKRIK
-157 DFYKKC
+157 KFYKNY

-173 PKFYKDLEQY
+173 PKFYKDLEQF

-196 FNLSNYDPK
+196 FNLSDDFK

-215 QEVLLKQRKTLD
+215 QEVLLKQKRTLD

-249 DKGKILIKPSRTQNS
+249 DKGKILIKPSRTKNS
-264 LSAALKKKYEN
+264 LSGALKEKYKN

-299 SLLISFKHFEKPFLT
+299 SLLISFEHFEKERSFLT
-314 TENFKDFNALNTLF
+314 TGNFKDFNALNTLF
-328 FEVLAKKNSER
+328 FEVLAKKNNERLSEI
-339 SLNKEDKILEKIPY
+339 KEDKILEKIPY

-359 DQTPLELKGHEIRL
+359 DKTPLELKGHEIKL
-373 LENKKLEL
+373 LDNKKLEI
-381 YQNSVLKKHENY
+381 YKNSVLKKHKDY
-393 QEKKELP
+393 QKQKALP

-409 RLYKFTTTPKDIK
+409 RLYDFTTTPKDIK
-422 DNTDTSESRL
+422 DNQNISESRL

-468 TPIVLDK
+468 TTIVLDK

-490 REKIDRNFSNEKA
+490 RGKIDRNFSNEKA
-503 KEYLNT
+503 KEYLQL
-509 LLTLRI
+509 LLTLRV

-540 GLIASLYRHELRLEN
+540 GLIASLHRYSLTLEN
-555 DEIIIHHAQTGEI
+555 DEIIIHYTPTGEI

-574 HSENDPHHQIQK
+574 LRENDPHHHIQK

-593 DIIENCLFG
+593 SIIENCLFG

-627 IFEKGKNTNNL
+627 IFEEGKNTNAL

-653 LVSRFA
+653 LISRFNLNDD
-659 LKDKALLKTEKNKNL
+659 LKKIPNIKKK
-674 EYYIAEYKELVKIYK
+674 IQEYKDLVAQYK
-689 DPKILESLTR
+689 DPNPLYPLNKADLINKIQDLKNTFSLTL
-699 PIKDSNAV
+699 KDPKTKA
-707 RKYAKERLYQ
+707 
-717 ELAQNP
+717 ELE
-723 NKDFKKAL
+723 KT
-731 NDRIEK
+731 IEK
-737 IKEAFKLTLEP
+737 HIKKYNFFALDDKSLLDGLNYFIPSLFGTLKLSPKEEEEAFAS
-748 PQKELKFKKFL
+748 
-759 KEHLELYGKSILEEA
+759 YGRIR
-774 NDNGLELEALA
+774 ALR
-785 LEKKMAHEGLF
+785 K
-796 HDYTPYPKLDKTDKV
+796 KLDDALS
-811 VGLEH
+811 GGE
-816 FNRYVL
+816 Y
-822 TSYKDLQDENERYAN
+822 QN
-837 ALEWRFEF
+837 AFEWRFEF
-845 PEVLNDEGD
+845 PEVLDDEGD

-867 IRQEH
+867 IRQEQ
-872 IKDLKPLLQ
+872 IKDLKPLLE

-897 FFALAYHLLKEKG
+897 FFALSFHLLREKG
-910 FNAFITSNKYAR
+910 FSAFITSNKYAR
-922 AKYGAKLRELLLKK
+922 AKYGAKLREWLLKK

-960 MSFIKQTPPKESD
+960 ISFIKQTPPKESD
-973 FEYYEPTP
+973 FKYYEPTP

-987 KSTPH
+987 KSTPS
-992 LPMKQNALS
+992 LSMKQNALS
-1001 TESFIFANATL
+1001 TESFIFANAML

-1027 DWDIQINYGIKTGA
+1027 DWDIQIYRGILTGA

-1050 KREEILKNCDDAQK
+1050 KREEILNACKTQ
-1064 DERGMSERER
+1064 EERER
-1074 TKELIKPILR
+1074 TERLIKPILR
-1084 GKDIKRYSYEWADL
+1084 GKDIKRYSYEWAHL
-1098 WVIIAKFGS
+1098 WVINTHNGYTSDLKSKIPPIDIEKYPAIKAHLDAHYDTIATRCDQGDTPY
-1107 HEFLEVE
+1107 HLRNCAYLE
-1114 YPTIYNHLLQYKDQL
+1114 
-1129 EQRGQ
+1129 
-1134 CRYSRGPQNSNK
+1134 
-1146 PYPGQHHWLE
+1146 
-1156 LDNNPKDSYLQDFE
+1156 DFE

-1192 ELGVFYAEATSFI
+1192 ELGYFYAEATSFI

-1254 QITEKNQE
+1254 KITEKNQE

-1267 TDGAKQILAL
+1267 TDCAKQILAL
-1277 KAKDPKANTQGLEKE
+1277 KEKDPKANTQKLEKE

-1303 TDEEIKT
+1303 TDEEIKI
-1310 IENGQ
+1310 IEDGQ

>member
-1 MICFTR
+1 M
-7 IPLKD
+7 
-12 FIKKHNPQEPKK
+12 
-24 ETIENFEKEINN
+24 
-36 LLENAPKQDD
+36 
-46 EEFQKNEINKFLKN
+46 
-60 TYGYDCNTYKKVD
+60 D
-73 SAIYVDGEVRVL
+73 SAIYVDGEVQVL

-90 LNNRNEFPKN
+90 LNKKTEFPKD
-100 RENPI
+100 RENPL

-157 DFYKKC
+157 KFYKNYD
-163 AKKEGTDSSK
+163 KKEGTDSSK
-173 PKFYKDLEQY
+173 PKFYEDLEQY
-183 LQEDFQGELRYTH
+183 LQKDFQGKLPYTY
-196 FNLSNYDPK
+196 FNLNDDFK

-264 LSAALKKKYEN
+264 LSGALKEQYKN

-299 SLLISFKHFEKPFLT
+299 SLLNSFKHFEKSFLT

-328 FEVLAKKNSER
+328 FEVLAKKNGERLSEI
-339 SLNKEDKILEKIPY
+339 KEDKILEKIPY

-359 DQTPLELKGHEIRL
+359 DKTPLELKGHEIKL
-373 LENKKLEL
+373 LDNKKLEI
-381 YQNSVLKKHENY
+381 YKNSVLKKHEDY
-393 QEKKELP
+393 QKQKDLKPLP

-409 RLYKFTTTPKDIK
+409 RVYDFTTTPEDIK
-422 DNTDTSESRL
+422 DNTDTSESCL

-475 FNAIYQWDCENLKAL
+475 FNATYQWDCKDLEAL

-503 KEYLNT
+503 KEYLQL

-540 GLIASLYRHELRLEN
+540 GLIASLYRHDLRLEN
-555 DEIIIHHAQTGEI
+555 DEIIIHTPEDKVFKYTI
-568 FNYKKP
+568 P
-574 HSENDPHHQIQK
+574 HSENDPHHHIQK

-653 LVSRFA
+653 LISRFNLNDD
-659 LKDKALLKTEKNKNL
+659 LKKIPNIKQK
-674 EYYIAEYKELVKIYK
+674 IQEYKDLVAQYK
-689 DPKILESLTR
+689 DPNPLYPLNKADLINKIQDLKNTFSLTL
-699 PIKDSNAV
+699 KDPKTKA
-707 RKYAKERLYQ
+707 
-717 ELAQNP
+717 ELE
-723 NKDFKKAL
+723 KA
-731 NDRIEK
+731 IEK
-737 IKEAFKLTLEP
+737 HITKYNFFALDDKSLLDGLDMGVRVKNLFGTPKLSPKEEEEAFAS
-748 PQKELKFKKFL
+748 
-759 KEHLELYGKSILEEA
+759 YGRIR
-774 NDNGLELEALA
+774 ALR
-785 LEKKMAHEGLF
+785 K
-796 HDYTPYPKLDKTDKV
+796 KLDDALS
-811 VGLEH
+811 GREYH
-816 FNRYVL
+816 
-822 TSYKDLQDENERYAN
+822 N
-837 ALEWRFEF
+837 AFEWRFEF
-845 PEVLNDEGD
+845 PEVLDDEGD

-872 IKDLKPLLQ
+872 IKDLKPLLE

-897 FFALAYHLLKEKG
+897 FFALSFHLLKEKG

-960 MSFIKQTPPKESD
+960 IHFIKQPPFKESD
-973 FEYYEPTP
+973 FKYYELTL

-987 KSTPH
+987 KSTPS
-992 LPMKQNALS
+992 LLMKQNALS

-1027 DWDIQINYGIKTGA
+1027 DWDIQINCGIKTGA

-1050 KREEILKNCDDAQK
+1050 KRDEILNACKTQ
-1064 DERGMSERER
+1064 EERER
-1074 TKELIKPILR
+1074 TETLIKPILR
-1084 GKDIKRYSYEWADL
+1084 GKDIKRYSYEWAHL
-1098 WVIIAKFGS
+1098 WVINTHNGYTSAPKSKIPPIDIEKYPATKAHLDAHWNTIATRCDQGDTS
-1107 HEFLEVE
+1107 YHLRNCAYLE
-1114 YPTIYNHLLQYKDQL
+1114 
-1129 EQRGQ
+1129 
-1134 CRYSRGPQNSNK
+1134 
-1146 PYPGQHHWLE
+1146 
-1156 LDNNPKDSYLQDFE
+1156 DFE

-1192 ELGVFYAEATSFI
+1192 ELGYFYAEATSFI
-1205 LTGEHLRYLLGM
+1205 LTGEHLCYLLGM

-1240 YRYKKAFI
+1240 YRYQKAFI

-1267 TDGAKQILAL
+1267 TDGAEQILQT
-1277 KAKDPKANTQGLEKE
+1277 KTKDPKANTQGLEKE

-1303 TDEEIKT
+1303 TDEEIKI
-1310 IENGQ
+1310 IEDGQ

>member
-1 MICFTR
+1 MIRFAH

-12 FIKKHNPQEPKK
+12 FIKKYNPQEPKK
-24 ETIENFEKEINN
+24 ETIENFEKEINS
-36 LLENAPKQDD
+36 LLENAKRQDD

-60 TYGYDCNTYKKVD
+60 AYGYDCNTSKKVD
-73 SAIYVDGEVRVL
+73 SAIYVDKEVRVL

-90 LNNRNEFPKN
+90 LNNRNEFPKD
-100 RENPI
+100 RENPL

-115 FLEEIEK
+115 FLEEK

-128 KHTIIC
+128 KHAIIC

-145 DLLFLKEDKRIK
+145 DLLFLKDDKRIK

-163 AKKEGTDSSK
+163 AKKEGTDPSTK
-173 PKFYKDLEQY
+173 RFYSNLEEYLKKDFE
-183 LQEDFQGELRYTH
+183 GELPYTH
-196 FNLSNYDPK
+196 FNLSSYDPK

-215 QEVLLKQRKTLD
+215 HEVLLKQRKTLD

-249 DKGKILIKPSRTQNS
+249 DKGKILIKPSRTKNS
-264 LSAALKKKYEN
+264 LSDALKASYNN

-299 SLLISFKHFEKPFLT
+299 SLLISFNHFENSFLT
-314 TENFKDFNALNTLF
+314 TENFENFNDLNTLF
-328 FEVLAKKNSER
+328 FEVLAKKNNER
-339 SLNKEDKILEKIPY
+339 LPEIKEDKILDKIPY

-359 DQTPLELKGHEIRL
+359 DKTPLELKGHEIKPL
-373 LENKKLEL
+373 DNKKLEI
-381 YQNSVLKKHENY
+381 YKNSVLKKDNPK
-393 QEKKELP
+393 QEPLP

-409 RLYKFTTTPKDIK
+409 CVYDFTTTPKDIK
-422 DNTDTSESRL
+422 DNTNTSESRL

-468 TPIVLDK
+468 TPIVRDK
-475 FNAIYQWDCENLKAL
+475 FNAIYQWDCKDLEALKG
-490 REKIDRNFSNEKA
+490 KIDRNFSNEKA

-509 LLTLRI
+509 LLTLRV

-529 LNEMVLIAYEL
+529 LNEMVWVAYEL

-555 DEIIIHHAQTGEI
+555 DEIIIHTPEDKV
-568 FNYKKP
+568 FNYTIP
-574 HSENDPHHQIQK
+574 HSENDPHHHIQK

-593 DIIENCLFG
+593 SIIENCLFG

-627 IFEKGKNTNNL
+627 IFEKGKNTNAL

-653 LVSRFA
+653 LISRFNLNDD
-659 LKDKALLKTEKNKNL
+659 LKKIPNIKKK
-674 EYYIAEYKELVKIYK
+674 IQEYKDLVAQYK
-689 DPKILESLTR
+689 DPNPLYPLNKADLINKIQDLKNTFSLTL
-699 PIKDSNAV
+699 KDPKTKA
-707 RKYAKERLYQ
+707 
-717 ELAQNP
+717 ELE
-723 NKDFKKAL
+723 KA
-731 NDRIEK
+731 IEK
-737 IKEAFKLTLEP
+737 HIKKYNFFALDDKSLLDGLDYFIPSLFGTLKLSPKEEEEAFAS
-748 PQKELKFKKFL
+748 
-759 KEHLELYGKSILEEA
+759 YGRIR
-774 NDNGLELEALA
+774 ALR
-785 LEKKMAHEGLF
+785 K
-796 HDYTPYPKLDKTDKV
+796 KLDDALS
-811 VGLEH
+811 GRE
-816 FNRYVL
+816 Y
-822 TSYKDLQDENERYAN
+822 QN
-837 ALEWRFEF
+837 AFEWRFEF
-845 PEVLNDEGD
+845 PEVLDDDGD

-867 IRQEH
+867 IRQEQ

-897 FFALAYHLLKEKG
+897 FFALSFHLLKEKG
-910 FNAFITSNKYAR
+910 FSAFITSNKYAR
-922 AKYGAKLRELLLKK
+922 AKYGAKLREWLLKK
-936 TTLVSYMELNAL
+936 TTIVSYMELNAL

-960 MSFIKQTPPKESD
+960 MNFIKQTPPKESD
-973 FEYYEPTP
+973 FKYYEPTP

-987 KSTPH
+987 KSTPY
-992 LPMKQNALS
+992 LLMKQNALS

-1027 DWDIQINYGIKTGA
+1027 DWDIQIYRGILTGA

-1050 KREEILKNCDDAQK
+1050 KRDAILNACKTQ
-1064 DERGMSERER
+1064 EERER
-1074 TKELIKPILR
+1074 TERLIKPILR
-1084 GKDIKRYSYEWADL
+1084 GKDIKRYSYEWAHL
-1098 WVIIAKFGS
+1098 WVINTHNGYTSNLKSKIPPIDIEKYPATKAHLDAHYDTIATRCDQGDTPY
-1107 HEFLEVE
+1107 HLRNCAYLE
-1114 YPTIYNHLLQYKDQL
+1114 
-1129 EQRGQ
+1129 
-1134 CRYSRGPQNSNK
+1134 
-1146 PYPGQHHWLE
+1146 
-1156 LDNNPKDSYLQDFE
+1156 DFE
-1170 KEKIVYGEI
+1170 KEKIVYPCI
-1179 VQEPRFYLDNGEC
+1179 MAKEPCFVYEEKG
-1192 ELGVFYAEATSFI
+1192 FYAPAPANI
-1205 LTGEHLRYLLGM
+1205 ITGDKIEIKYITALLN
-1217 LHSKLITFAFKTFY
+1217 SKCIYFAMRKFY
-1231 AGGGLGESG
+1231 MGGGIEGEL
-1240 YRYKKAFI
+1240 KTNNLEKI
-1248 ERLPIP
+1248 PIP

-1277 KAKDPKANTQGLEKE
+1277 KEKDPKANTQKLEKE

-1303 TDEEIKT
+1303 TDEEIKI
-1310 IENGQ
+1310 IEDGQEIKSALP

>member
-1 MICFTR
+1 MIKFAH
-7 IPLKD
+7 ISLKD

-24 ETIENFEKEINN
+24 ETIENFKKEINS
-36 LLENAPKQDD
+36 LLENAPRQDD

-60 TYGYDCNTYKKVD
+60 TYNHDCNTDKKVD
-73 SAIYVDGEVRVL
+73 SAIYVGEEVWVL

-90 LNNRNEFPKN
+90 LNNRNEFPKD
-100 RENPI
+100 RENPL
-105 SKAFCQMVLY
+105 SKAFCQMVFY
-115 FLEEIEK
+115 FLKEIEN
-122 EKNNSL
+122 NNSL
-128 KHTIIC
+128 KHAIIC
-134 NAHEFFLFDCK
+134 NTHEFFLFDCR
-145 DLLFLKEDKRIK
+145 DFCALFQNDKEIK
-157 DFYKKC
+157 KLHKNC
-163 AKKEGTDSSK
+163 AKKEGTDHSTK
-173 PKFYKDLEQY
+173 RFYSDLEEY
-183 LQEDFQGELRYTH
+183 LKKDFKGELPYTH
-196 FNLSNYDPK
+196 FNLSSYDPK

-215 QEVLLKQRKTLD
+215 HEVLLKQRKTLD

-249 DKGKILIKPSRTQNS
+249 DKGKILIKPSRTENS
-264 LSAALKKKYEN
+264 LSDTLKKKYKN

-299 SLLISFKHFEKPFLT
+299 SLLISFKHFKKPFLT
-314 TENFKDFNALNTLF
+314 TENFENFNDLNTLF
-328 FEVLAKKNSER
+328 FEVLAKKNNER
-339 SLNKEDKILEKIPY
+339 LKEIKEDKILEKIPY

-359 DQTPLELKGHEIRL
+359 DKTPLELKGYEIKL
-373 LENKKLEL
+373 LDNKKLEI
-381 YQNSVLKKHENY
+381 YKNSVLKKHEEY
-393 QEKKELP
+393 QKQKDLP

-409 RLYKFTTTPKDIK
+409 RVYDFTTTPKDIR
-422 DNTDTSESRL
+422 DNTNKSESRL

-468 TPIVLDK
+468 ESIVLDK
-475 FNAIYQWDCENLKAL
+475 FNQTYNIECEKLKEL
-490 REKIDRNFSNEKA
+490 KNYFKNSYKEDKR

-540 GLIASLYRHELRLEN
+540 GLIASLPLDATLKLEN
-555 DEIIIHHAQTGEI
+555 DEILIKIS
-568 FNYKKP
+568 NKP
-574 HSENDPHHQIQK
+574 FIYTCPTEQNQSHQIQK

-627 IFEKGKNTNNL
+627 IFEEGKNTNNL
-638 ETLPNIDINIKCANS
+638 ETLPNIDINIKCGNS
-653 LVSRFA
+653 LISRFA

-689 DPKILESLTR
+689 DPKILETLTH

-759 KEHLELYGKSILEEA
+759 KEHLELYGRSILEEA

-845 PEVLNDEGD
+845 PEVLDDEGD

-889 STADIYTY
+889 SSSDIYTY
-897 FFALAYHLLKEKG
+897 FFALSYHLLKEKG
-910 FNAFITSNKYAR
+910 FSAFITSNKYAR
-922 AKYGAKLRELLLKK
+922 AKYGAKLREWLLKK
-936 TTLVSYMELNAL
+936 TTIVSYMELNAL

-960 MSFIKQTPPKESD
+960 MNFIKQTPPKESD
-973 FEYYEPTP
+973 FKYYEPTP

-987 KSTPH
+987 KSAPY
-992 LPMKQNALS
+992 LSMKQNALS

-1050 KREEILKNCDDAQK
+1050 K
-1064 DERGMSERER
+1064 
-1074 TKELIKPILR
+1074 
-1084 GKDIKRYSYEWADL
+1084 
-1098 WVIIAKFGS
+1098 
-1107 HEFLEVE
+1107 
-1114 YPTIYNHLLQYKDQL
+1114 
-1129 EQRGQ
+1129 
-1134 CRYSRGPQNSNK
+1134 
-1146 PYPGQHHWLE
+1146 
-1156 LDNNPKDSYLQDFE
+1156 
-1170 KEKIVYGEI
+1170 
-1179 VQEPRFYLDNGEC
+1179 
-1192 ELGVFYAEATSFI
+1192 
-1205 LTGEHLRYLLGM
+1205 
-1217 LHSKLITFAFKTFY
+1217 
-1231 AGGGLGESG
+1231 
-1240 YRYKKAFI
+1240 
-1248 ERLPIP
+1248 
-1254 QITEKNQE
+1254 
-1262 LADKI
+1262 
-1267 TDGAKQILAL
+1267 
-1277 KAKDPKANTQGLEKE
+1277 
-1292 IDALVYQLYHL
+1292 
-1303 TDEEIKT
+1303 
-1310 IENGQ
+1310 